1 MTVRGREVHPMNAT
15 RLPVLVGEL
24 CHWLRKQIVAEVP
37 ADLAVCEFECRKTE
51 CSSDEWICC
60 ERRISR
66 AAGEHMT
73 LVIQRERSGQ
83 ITETEGE
90 LVGTIPISDSVP

>member
-37 ADLAVCEFECRKTE
+37 ADLAVCEFECHKTQ
-51 CSSDEWICC
+51 CFSDEWVCC
-60 ERRISR
+60 EWRLLREPR
-66 AAGEHMT
+66 EHMP
-73 LVIQRERSGQ
+73 LLSQREGSGQ
-83 ITETEGE
+83 SSVTEREFVNT
-90 LVGTIPISDSVP
+90 